1 MKVSHALIL
10 AGSMALSVGSF
21 SPAAMA
27 QATLAPLSSQVSGQA
42 TAAAVEAAR
51 KQTEGPTGEQAQVKP
66 MQAVPQGQASPA
78 AGASKPAKP

>member
-10 AGSMALSVGSF
+10 AASMALSVGSF
-21 SPAAMA
+21 TPAAIA
-27 QATLAPLSSQVSGQA
+27 QATLAPVSSQVSAQA

-51 KQTEGPTGEQAQVKP
+51 KQTEGPTAEQAQTKP
-66 MQAVPQGQASPA
+66 MQAVPQGQSSPV